1 MNDNILNTGNQQ
13 FINKNLEADIS
24 SLLLKK
30 VPLEGVS
37 IKEVIQQIE
46 SKKKCRKKLPFWYNT
61 ENIYYPDKL
70 NIEQT
75 SSENT
80 ARYKSGL
87 VSGKSIVDLTGGFGV
102 DAYFFSKKFDRVYY
116 CEINEK
122 LSEIAR
128 HNFKVFGIENIS
140 FSNQDGIKFLKN
152 TSLKYDWIYIDP
164 SRRHNQKG
172 KVFLFK
178 DCVPDIIENLNLFF
192 IHSDKILIKTSPLLD
207 LTIGINDLKYV
218 KHIHVVAVENE
229 VKELLWILENKY
241 KGEIEIKTINIKE
254 KGNETFD
261 FKFHEESEATASFSA
276 PKTYLYEPNSAIL
289 KSGAF
294 NILSPKLKLDKLHKH
309 SHLYT
314 SDDLIN
320 FPGRSFKIEKI
331 LPYNKKTLKEAGI
344 VKANVTTRNFPETV
358 SQIRKKFMIKDGGEL
373 YLFFTTDNNEKK
385 VIFCTKT

>member
-128 HNFKVFGIENIS
+128 HNFKVFGI
-140 FSNQDGIKFLKN
+140 
-152 TSLKYDWIYIDP
+152 
-164 SRRHNQKG
+164 
-172 KVFLFK
+172 
-178 DCVPDIIENLNLFF
+178 
-192 IHSDKILIKTSPLLD
+192 
-207 LTIGINDLKYV
+207 
-218 KHIHVVAVENE
+218 
-229 VKELLWILENKY
+229 
-241 KGEIEIKTINIKE
+241 
-254 KGNETFD
+254 
-261 FKFHEESEATASFSA
+261 
-276 PKTYLYEPNSAIL
+276 
-289 KSGAF
+289 
-294 NILSPKLKLDKLHKH
+294 
-309 SHLYT
+309 
-314 SDDLIN
+314 
-320 FPGRSFKIEKI
+320 
-331 LPYNKKTLKEAGI
+331 
-344 VKANVTTRNFPETV
+344 
-358 SQIRKKFMIKDGGEL
+358 
-373 YLFFTTDNNEKK
+373 
-385 VIFCTKT
+385 